1 MADEEW
7 RPPVRFRSYSPR
19 IDVNEEAQL
28 IDESG
33 AIHIVTLADI
43 SREGFRVKGDG
54 ARLRTGPA
62 MLRVERY
69 GDMPVEVRWS
79 RGREAGGIFL
89 DSAPE
94 IF

>member
-1 MADEEW
+1 MADEQ
-7 RPPVRFRSYSPR
+7 RNPPVRFRSYSPR
-19 IDVNEEAQL
+19 IEVNEEAQL
-28 IDESG
+28 VDESG
-33 AIHIVTLADI
+33 TVHDIILADV

-54 ARLRTGPA
+54 AGLRTGPA
-62 MLRVERY
+62 MLRVARY

-89 DSAPE
+89 DAAPE

>member
-1 MADEEW
+1 MADEE
-7 RPPVRFRSYSPR
+7 RQPIRFRSYSPR
-19 IDVNEEAQL
+19 VDVNEEAQL

-33 AIHIVTLADI
+33 AIHTVTLADV

-54 ARLRTGPA
+54 SGLRTGPA

-69 GDMPVEVRWS
+69 GDMPIEIRWS